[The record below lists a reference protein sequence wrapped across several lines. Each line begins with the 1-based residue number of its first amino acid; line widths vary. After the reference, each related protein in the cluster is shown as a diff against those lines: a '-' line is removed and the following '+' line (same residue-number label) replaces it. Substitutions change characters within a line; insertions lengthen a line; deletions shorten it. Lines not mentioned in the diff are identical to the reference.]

1 MVRFLQNI
9 CSGDTWLFTRFDCYG
24 INKRADLHTTI
35 FHIREIIMEN
45 IRIQDDLY
53 TYVNQA
59 KLDELVIPEDMP
71 VAGGFASLS
80 TDVEKLMINEF
91 NTMCADASYPNEYMA
106 NACALYMMAKDV
118 KRKKKHGIKPAL
130 KNLAALKKITTLRGY
145 NLHAK
150 ELLFKGIA
158 LPISIAVEPN
168 MKDTTHHCVMVTGPN
183 VILPDASY
191 YKEGREQ
198 QRDQLLNLW
207 TGFAKQVLA
216 IAGHSEEECEALLKD
231 TLAFDALV
239 AKYVKSRE
247 EWAEY
252 VKMYNPMK
260 TGRVAG
266 MVKPLNLKKLLTDL
280 FGFVPE
286 EIIVAEPRFF
296 KNFKEVFNAET
307 FDAYKNWAYVVTLM
321 GSCSLLSEELRDLGG
336 AFHRALSGIA
346 ANSVPEKFA
355 YQLASAMYSEP
366 VGLYYGEKYFGEEAK
381 KDITEIVKQI
391 VATYQKRI
399 ATNEILE
406 QATKE
411 KAILKLNKM
420 GLKLAYPDRVEEIYN
435 KLVFDKSKSL
445 FDAVSALKRIRLED
459 NFSKLG
465 KEVDRSHWAMPG
477 HMVNACY
484 DPFVND
490 ITFPAAILQPPFYS
504 INQTRSENLGGIGA
518 VIGHEISH
526 AFDSN
531 GAKCDELGN
540 LNNWWTKADEKK
552 FNKKVNAMIKQFD
565 GIELPWGVC
574 NGKFTVSENIADN
587 GGMAVTL
594 DIMSNSENVSFE
606 EYFSN
611 WARVWCQKAKPEY
624 QALLLQV
631 DVHGPS
637 YLRANMPPRNF
648 PEWYAAFNVKK
659 TDKMYLAPSKRVIIW

>member
-1 MVRFLQNI
+1 
-9 CSGDTWLFTRFDCYG
+9 
-24 INKRADLHTTI
+24 
-35 FHIREIIMEN
+35 MEN

-59 KLDELVIPEDMP
+59 KLDELVIPDDMP
-71 VAGGFASLS
+71 MAGGFATLS
-80 TDVEKLMINEF
+80 TDVEKLMIGEF
-91 NTMCADASYPNEYMA
+91 NAMCKEASYPNQYMA
-106 NACALYMMAKDV
+106 SACTLYKLAKDV

-130 KNLAALKKITTLRGY
+130 KNLSILKKLTTMRGY

-150 ELLFKGIA
+150 ELIFKGIA
-158 LPISIAVEPN
+158 MPLNIAVEPN
-168 MKDTTHHCVMVTGPN
+168 MKDTVHHCVMIQGPD

-191 YKEGREQ
+191 YREGNEQ
-198 QRDQLLNLW
+198 QRDMMLNMW
-207 TGFAKQVLA
+207 SSFTKQILA
-216 IAGHSEEECEALLKD
+216 IAGHSEDESELLLKD
-231 TLAFDALV
+231 TLAYDALI
-239 AKYVKSRE
+239 AQFVKTRE
-247 EWAEY
+247 EWSEY
-252 VKMYNPMK
+252 TKMYNPMK

-280 FGFVPE
+280 FGEIPE
-286 EIIVAEPRFF
+286 EIIVTEPRYF
-296 KNFKEVFNAET
+296 KNFKEVFNQDT
-307 FDAYKNWAYVVTLM
+307 FEMYKSWAYVTTLL

-336 AFHRALSGIA
+336 GFRRAISGIA
-346 ANSVPEKFA
+346 ANSSAEKFA
-355 YQLASAMYSEP
+355 YQLASGMYSEP

-399 ATNEILE
+399 ASNEILE
-406 QATKE
+406 QATKD
-411 KAILKLNKM
+411 KAILKLSKM
-420 GLKLAYPDRVEEIYN
+420 GLKLAYPDCVEDIYN
-435 KLVFDKSKSL
+435 KLVFDEKKSL
-445 FDAVSALKRIRLED
+445 FDIISSLRKIRMEE
-459 NFSKLG
+459 NFAKLN
-465 KEVDRSHWAMPG
+465 KEVDRTHWAMPG

-484 DPFVND
+484 SPFVND

-540 LNNWWTKADEKK
+540 LNNWWTKADERK

-565 GIELPWGVC
+565 GIELPWGIC

-594 DIMSNSENVSFE
+594 DIMSHSEGVSFE
-606 EYFSN
+606 EYFAN

-631 DVHGPS
+631 DVHGPC

-648 PEWYAAFNVKK
+648 PEWYETFKVKK
-659 TDKMYLAPSKRVIIW
+659 TDGMYLAPSKRIVIW

>member
-1 MVRFLQNI
+1 
-9 CSGDTWLFTRFDCYG
+9 
-24 INKRADLHTTI
+24 
-35 FHIREIIMEN
+35 MEN

-53 TYVNQA
+53 NYVNQA
-59 KLDELVIPEDMP
+59 KLEELVIPEDMP
-71 VAGGFASLS
+71 VAGGFASLG
-80 TDVEKLMINEF
+80 TEVEKLMIGEF
-91 NTMCADASYPNEYMA
+91 NAMCKEGNFPNEHMER
-106 NACALYMMAKDV
+106 ACKLYTLAKDV

-130 KNLAALKKITTLRGY
+130 KNLAILKKLGSLRSF
-145 NLHAK
+145 NLRAK
-150 ELLFKGIA
+150 ELMLRGIS
-158 LPISIAVEPN
+158 LPVSIMVEAN
-168 MKDTTHHCVMVTGPN
+168 MKDTTHHCVMVSGPS

-191 YKEGREQ
+191 YAEGKEQ
-198 QRDQLLNLW
+198 QKEMLLNLW
-207 TGFAKQVLA
+207 SGFARQVLA
-216 IAGHSEEECEALLKD
+216 IAGHTEDEVNTLIQD
-231 TLAFDALV
+231 TLAFDAKL
-239 AKYVKSRE
+239 AKFVKSQE
-247 EWAEY
+247 EWSEY

-266 MVKPLNLKKLLTDL
+266 MVKPMNLKKLLSDL

-286 EIIVAEPRFF
+286 EIIVAEPRYF
-296 KNFKEVFNAET
+296 KNFKEVFNADT
-307 FDAYKNWAYVVTLM
+307 FDAYKSWAYVTTLM

-336 AFHRALSGIA
+336 GFRRALSGIA
-346 ANSVPEKFA
+346 ANSSAEKFA
-355 YQLASAMYSEP
+355 YQLASGMYSEP

-399 ATNEILE
+399 ATNDILE
-406 QATKE
+406 QATKD

-435 KLVFDKSKSL
+435 KLVFDPSKSL
-445 FDAVSALKRIRLED
+445 FDIVSTLRRIRLED
-459 NFSKLG
+459 NLSKLN
-465 KEVDRSHWAMPG
+465 KEVDRTHWAMPG

-490 ITFPAAILQPPFYS
+490 ITFPAAILQAPFYS
-504 INQTRSENLGGIGA
+504 IHQTRSENLGGIGA

-540 LNNWWTKADEKK
+540 LNNWWTKADERK

-631 DVHGPS
+631 DVHGPAI
-637 YLRANMPPRNF
+637 LRANMPPRNF
-648 PEWYAAFNVKK
+648 PEWYAAFGVKK
-659 TDKMYLAPSKRVIIW
+659 TDGMYIAPSKRVVIW

>member
-1 MVRFLQNI
+1 
-9 CSGDTWLFTRFDCYG
+9 
-24 INKRADLHTTI
+24 
-35 FHIREIIMEN
+35 MEK

-53 TYVNQA
+53 TYVNQE
-59 KLDELVIPEDMP
+59 KLNELVIPDDMP
-71 VAGGFASLS
+71 FAGGFATLL
-80 TDVEKLMINEF
+80 TDVEKLMIGEF
-91 NTMCADASYPNEYMA
+91 NAMCASGAYPNAYLE
-106 NACALYMMAKDV
+106 NACTLFQLARDV

-130 KNLAALKKITTLRGY
+130 KHLAALKKISTLRGY

-150 ELLFKGIA
+150 ELLLKDIA
-158 LPISIAVEPN
+158 MPISIAVEPN
-168 MKDTTHHCVMVTGPN
+168 MKDTTHHCVMIQGPS

-198 QRDQLLNLW
+198 QRDQLLGLW
-207 TGFAKQVLA
+207 SGFAKQVLA
-216 IAGHSEEECEALLKD
+216 LAGHNEEEIELLLKD
-231 TLAFDALV
+231 TLSFDALI
-239 AKYVKSRE
+239 AKYVKTSE
-247 EWAEY
+247 EWSEY

-280 FGFVPE
+280 FGFVPGD
-286 EIIVAEPRFF
+286 IIVAEPRYF
-296 KNFKEVFNAET
+296 KNFKEVFNADT
-307 FDAYKNWAYVVTLM
+307 FEMYKSWAYVVTLM
-321 GSCSLLSEELRDLGG
+321 GSTSLLSEELRDLGG
-336 AFHRALSGIA
+336 GFRRALSGIA
-346 ANSVPEKFA
+346 ANSSPEKFA
-355 YQLASAMYSEP
+355 YQLASGMYSEP

-399 ATNEILE
+399 ASNDILE
-406 QATKE
+406 HATKD
-411 KAILKLNKM
+411 KAILKLSRM
-420 GLKLAYPDRVEEIYN
+420 GLKLAYPDRVEALYD

-445 FDAVSALKRIRLED
+445 FDIVTTLRKIRMED
-459 NFSKLG
+459 NFAKLNQ
-465 KEVDRSHWAMPG
+465 EVDRTHWAMPG

-504 INQTRSENLGGIGA
+504 IHQTRSENLGGIGA

-565 GIELPWGVC
+565 GIELPWGTV

-606 EYFSN
+606 EYFTN
-611 WARVWCQKAKPEY
+611 WAKVWCQKAKPEY

-631 DVHGPS
+631 DVHGPA

-648 PEWYAAFNVKK
+648 PEWYATYNVKK
-659 TDKMYLAPSKRVIIW
+659 SDQMYLAPSKRVVIW

>member
-1 MVRFLQNI
+1 
-9 CSGDTWLFTRFDCYG
+9 
-24 INKRADLHTTI
+24 
-35 FHIREIIMEN
+35 MEN

-71 VAGGFASLS
+71 VAGGFAALN
-80 TDVEKLMINEF
+80 TDVEKLMIGEF
-91 NTMCADASYPNEYMA
+91 NEMCQADSYPNEHIA
-106 NACALYMMAKDV
+106 RACTLFALAKDV

-130 KNLAALKKITTLRGY
+130 KNLAVLKKLSTMRSFNLR
-145 NLHAK
+145 AK
-150 ELLFKGIA
+150 DLIFQGIA
-158 LPISIAVEPN
+158 MPINIMVEPN
-168 MKDTTHHCVMVTGPN
+168 MKDTTHHCVMIQGPN

-191 YKEGREQ
+191 YAEEKAQ
-198 QRDQLLNLW
+198 QRDSLLNLW
-207 TGFAKQVLA
+207 SGFAKQVLA
-216 IAGHSEEECEALLKD
+216 IAGHSEEEIDQLIQN

-239 AKYVKSRE
+239 AKYVKTNE
-247 EWAEY
+247 EWSEY
-252 VKMYNPMK
+252 TKMYNPMK

-266 MVKPLNLKKLLTDL
+266 MVKPLNLKKLLTGL
-280 FGFVPE
+280 FGFVPG
-286 EIIVAEPRFF
+286 EIIVAEPRYF
-296 KNFKEVFNAET
+296 KNFKEVFNTET
-307 FDAYKNWAYVVTLM
+307 FEMYKKWAYVVTLM
-321 GSCSLLSEELRDLGG
+321 GSCSLLSEELRDLSG
-336 AFHRALSGIA
+336 AFFRALSGIA
-346 ANSVPEKFA
+346 ASSSPEKFA
-355 YQLASAMYSEP
+355 YQLASGLYSEP

-381 KDITEIVKQI
+381 KDIIEIVQQI

-399 ATNEILE
+399 ASNDILE
-406 QATKE
+406 EATKE
-411 KAILKLNKM
+411 KAILKLSKM
-420 GLKLAYPDRVEEIYN
+420 GLKMAYPDRVEEIYN
-435 KLVFDKSKSL
+435 KLVFDESKSL
-445 FDAVSALKRIRLED
+445 FDIVSSLKKIRMED
-459 NFSKLG
+459 NFSKLNQ
-465 KEVDRSHWAMPG
+465 EVDRTHWAMPG

-540 LNNWWTKADEKK
+540 LNNWWTKADERK

-565 GIELPWGVC
+565 GIELPWGKV

-594 DIMSNSENVSFE
+594 DIMSQTEGSSFE
-606 EYFSN
+606 EYFAN

-631 DVHGPS
+631 DVHGPC

-648 PEWYAAFNVKK
+648 PEWYETFKVKK
-659 TDKMYLAPSKRVIIW
+659 SDGMYLAPSKRVVIW

>member
-1 MVRFLQNI
+1 
-9 CSGDTWLFTRFDCYG
+9 
-24 INKRADLHTTI
+24 
-35 FHIREIIMEN
+35 MEKV
-45 IRIQDDLY
+45 RIQDDLY

-59 KLDELVIPEDMP
+59 KLEELVIPDDMP
-71 VAGGFASLS
+71 MAGGFAALN
-80 TDVEKLMINEF
+80 TDVEKLMIGEF
-91 NTMCADASYPNEYMA
+91 NAMCRSASYPNEYLER
-106 NACALYMMAKDV
+106 ACTLYTLAKDV

-130 KNLAALKKITTLRGY
+130 KHLAILKKLGTMRSF

-150 ELLFKGIA
+150 ELLLKDIA
-158 LPISIAVEPN
+158 MPINIMVEPN
-168 MKDTTHHCVMVTGPN
+168 MKDTTHHCVMIQGPS

-191 YKEGREQ
+191 YAEGKEQ
-198 QRDQLLNLW
+198 QKDMLLGMW
-207 TGFAKQVLA
+207 SGFTRQVLA
-216 IAGHSEEECEALLKD
+216 IAGHSEEEIDLLIQD

-239 AKYVKSRE
+239 AKYVKTSE
-247 EWAEY
+247 EWSEY

-266 MVKPLNLKKLLTDL
+266 MVKPLNLKKLLSQL
-280 FGFVPE
+280 FGFVPQ
-286 EIIVAEPRFF
+286 EIIVAEPRYF
-296 KNFKEVFNAET
+296 KHFKEVFNQDT
-307 FDAYKNWAYVVTLM
+307 FEMYKRWAYVLTLM
-321 GSCSLLSEELRDLGG
+321 GSCSLLSEQLRDLGG
-336 AFHRALSGIA
+336 GFHRALSGIA
-346 ANSVPEKFA
+346 ASSSAEKFA
-355 YQLASAMYSEP
+355 YQLASGMYSEP

-399 ATNEILE
+399 ETNDILE
-406 QATKE
+406 PATKE
-411 KAILKLNKM
+411 KAILKLSTM
-420 GLKLAYPDRVEEIYN
+420 GLKLGYPDRVEEIYS
-435 KLVFDKSKSL
+435 KLVFDAGKSL
-445 FDAVSALKRIRLED
+445 FDIVSTLRRIRLEE
-459 NFSKLG
+459 NFAKIN
-465 KEVDRSHWAMPG
+465 KEVDRTHWAMPG

-504 INQTRSENLGGIGA
+504 IHQTRSENLGGIGA

-540 LNNWWTKADEKK
+540 LNNWWTKADERK

-565 GIELPWGVC
+565 GIQLPWGTV

-594 DIMSNSENVSFE
+594 DIMSQTEGASFE
-606 EYFSN
+606 EYFAN

-631 DVHGPS
+631 DVHGPC

-648 PEWYAAFNVKK
+648 PEWYAAFGVKK
-659 TDKMYLAPSKRVIIW
+659 TDGMYLAPSKRVVIW

>member
-1 MVRFLQNI
+1 
-9 CSGDTWLFTRFDCYG
+9 
-24 INKRADLHTTI
+24 
-35 FHIREIIMEN
+35 MEK

-59 KLDELVIPEDMP
+59 KIDELVIPDDMP
-71 VAGGFASLS
+71 VTGGFATLG
-80 TDVEKLMINEF
+80 TEVEKLMIGEF
-91 NTMCADASYPNEYMA
+91 NDMCKSGVYPNEHLER
-106 NACALYMMAKDV
+106 ACTLYALAKDV
-118 KRKKKHGIKPAL
+118 KRKKKHGVKPAL
-130 KNLAALKKITTLRGY
+130 KNLAILKKLGTMRSY

-150 ELLFKGIA
+150 ELILKGIA
-158 LPISIAVEPN
+158 LPLNIMVEAN
-168 MKDTTHHCVMVTGPN
+168 MKDTTHHCVMIQGPS
-183 VILPDASY
+183 VILPDVSY
-191 YKEGREQ
+191 YGNEE
-198 QRDQLLNLW
+198 QRDALLGMWSN
-207 TGFAKQVLA
+207 FAAQVLA
-216 IAGHSEEECEALLKD
+216 IAGHSEEEVGLLIKD
-231 TLAFDALV
+231 TLAFDALL
-239 AKYVKSRE
+239 AQYVKSNE
-247 EWAEY
+247 EWSEY
-252 VKMYNPMK
+252 TKMYNPMK

-286 EIIVAEPRFF
+286 EIIVTEPRYF
-296 KNFKEVFNAET
+296 KNFKKVFNADT
-307 FDAYKNWAYVVTLM
+307 FEMYKHWAYVNTLLS
-321 GSCSLLSEELRDLGG
+321 SCSVLSEELRDLGG
-336 AFHRALSGIA
+336 GFHRALSGIA
-346 ANSVPEKFA
+346 AVSSAEKFA
-355 YQLASAMYSEP
+355 YQLASGLYSEP

-381 KDITEIVKQI
+381 KDITDIVKQI

-399 ATNEILE
+399 ATNDILE

-411 KAILKLNKM
+411 KAILKLSKM

-445 FDAVSALKRIRLED
+445 FDVVAALRKIRMED
-459 NFSKLG
+459 NFSKLD
-465 KEVDRSHWAMPG
+465 KEVDRTHWAMPG

-490 ITFPAAILQPPFYS
+490 ITFPAAILQAPFYS
-504 INQTRSENLGGIGA
+504 IHQTRSENLGGIGA

-540 LNNWWTKADEKK
+540 LNNWWTKADERK
-552 FNKKVNAMIKQFD
+552 FNRKVKAMIKQFD
-565 GIELPWGVC
+565 GIELPWGVV

-606 EYFSN
+606 EYFTN

-631 DVHGPS
+631 DVHGPCH
-637 YLRANMPPRNF
+637 LRANMPPRNF

-659 TDKMYLAPSKRVIIW
+659 SDGMYIAPSKRVVIW

>member
-1 MVRFLQNI
+1 M
-9 CSGDTWLFTRFDCYG
+9 TAYA
-24 INKRADLHTTI
+24 K
-35 FHIREIIMEN
+35 EIIMEK

-59 KLDELVIPEDMP
+59 KLDELVIPDDMP
-71 VAGGFASLS
+71 VAGGFAALAQ
-80 TDVEKLMINEF
+80 DVEKLMIGEF
-91 NTMCADASYPNEYMA
+91 NTMSQNASFPNEYMER
-106 NACALYMMAKDV
+106 ACKLYALAKDV

-130 KNLAALKKITTLRGY
+130 KNLAILKKLGTLRSF
-145 NLHAK
+145 NLHTK
-150 ELLFKGIA
+150 DLMLKGIS
-158 LPISIAVEPN
+158 LPVGIMVEPN
-168 MKDTTHHCVMVTGPN
+168 MKDTVHHCVMIQGPS

-191 YKEGREQ
+191 YKNEQ
-198 QRDQLLNLW
+198 QRDQLLGLW
-207 TGFAKQVLA
+207 SNFAKQVLV
-216 IAGHSEEECEALLKD
+216 IAGHSEEEIELLIKD

-239 AKYVKSRE
+239 AKFVKTSE
-247 EWAEY
+247 EWSEY
-252 VKMYNPMK
+252 TKIYNPMK

-280 FGFVPE
+280 FGSVPE

-296 KNFKEVFNAET
+296 KHFKEVFNADT
-307 FDAYKNWAYVVTLM
+307 FAAYKHWAYVTTLM
-321 GSCSLLSEELRDLGG
+321 GSYSLLSEELRELGG
-336 AFHRALSGIA
+336 GFYRALSGTA
-346 ANSVPEKFA
+346 AMSSAEKFA
-355 YQLASAMYSEP
+355 YQLASGLYSEP

-381 KDITEIVKQI
+381 KDITDIVKQI

-399 ATNEILE
+399 ANNDILE
-406 QATKE
+406 DATKE
-411 KAILKLNKM
+411 KAILKLSKM
-420 GLKLAYPDRVEEIYN
+420 GLKLAYPDRVEEIYS
-435 KLVFDKSKSL
+435 KLVFDESKSL
-445 FDAVSALKRIRLED
+445 FDIISSLKKIRMEED
-459 NFSKLG
+459 FAKLG
-465 KEVDRSHWAMPG
+465 KEVDRTHWAMPG

-540 LNNWWTKADEKK
+540 LNNWWTKADERK

-594 DIMSNSENVSFE
+594 DIMSGSENVSFE
-606 EYFSN
+606 DYFSN
-611 WARVWCQKAKPEY
+611 WAKVWCLKAKPEY

-659 TDKMYLAPSKRVIIW
+659 SDGMYLAPSKRVIIW

>member
-1 MVRFLQNI
+1 
-9 CSGDTWLFTRFDCYG
+9 
-24 INKRADLHTTI
+24 
-35 FHIREIIMEN
+35 MEK

-71 VAGGFASLS
+71 VAGGFAALS
-80 TDVEKLMINEF
+80 TDVEKLMIGEF
-91 NTMCADASYPNEYMA
+91 NAMCESASYPNEHLA
-106 NACALYMMAKDV
+106 RACTLYTLAKDV
-118 KRKKKHGIKPAL
+118 KRKKKHGIKPVL
-130 KNLAALKKITTLRGY
+130 KHLAILKKLGTLRGY

-150 ELLFKGIA
+150 ELILKGIA
-158 LPISIAVEPN
+158 MPISIAVEPN
-168 MKDTTHHCVMVTGPN
+168 MKDTTHHCVMVQGPG

-191 YKEGREQ
+191 YAEGKEQ
-198 QRDQLLNLW
+198 QKDMMLNLW
-207 TGFAKQVLA
+207 SNFAKQVLT
-216 IAGHSEEECEALLKD
+216 IAGHSEEEIDLLIRD
-231 TLAFDALV
+231 TLAFDALI
-239 AKYVKSRE
+239 AKYVKTSE
-247 EWAEY
+247 EWSEY

-266 MVKPLNLKKLLTDL
+266 MVKPLNLKKLLSDL

-286 EIIVAEPRFF
+286 EIIVAEPRYF
-296 KNFKEVFNAET
+296 KNFKEVFNPDT
-307 FDAYKNWAYVVTLM
+307 FEMYKKWAYVTTLYN
-321 GSCSLLSEELRDLGG
+321 SCSLLSEELRDLGG
-336 AFHRALSGIA
+336 AFFRALSGIA
-346 ANSVPEKFA
+346 AVSSPEKFA
-355 YQLASAMYSEP
+355 YQLASGMYSEP

-381 KDITEIVKQI
+381 KDIIDIVKQI

-399 ATNEILE
+399 MNNDILE
-406 QATKE
+406 QATKD
-411 KAILKLNKM
+411 KAILKLSKM
-420 GLKLAYPDRVEEIYN
+420 GIKMGYPDRVEEIYD
-435 KLVFDKSKSL
+435 KLVFDESKSL
-445 FDAVSALKRIRLED
+445 FDIVSSLKKIRREE
-459 NFSKLG
+459 NFAKLNE
-465 KEVDRSHWAMPG
+465 EVDRTHWAMPG

-504 INQTRSENLGGIGA
+504 IHQTRSENLGGIGA

-540 LNNWWTKADEKK
+540 LNNWWTKADERK
-552 FNKKVNAMIKQFD
+552 FNKKVNAMIKQFE
-565 GIELPWGVC
+565 GIELPWGTV

-594 DIMSNSENVSFE
+594 DIMSHTEGVSFE
-606 EYFSN
+606 EYFAN

-631 DVHGPS
+631 DVHGPC

-659 TDKMYLAPSKRVIIW
+659 TDGMYLAPSKRVVIW

>member
-1 MVRFLQNI
+1 
-9 CSGDTWLFTRFDCYG
+9 
-24 INKRADLHTTI
+24 
-35 FHIREIIMEN
+35 MEK

-59 KLDELVIPEDMP
+59 KLEELVIPEDMP
-71 VAGGFASLS
+71 VAGGFATLG
-80 TDVEKLMINEF
+80 TDVEKLMIGEF
-91 NTMCADASYPNEYMA
+91 NTMCESAAYPNEHLER
-106 NACALYMMAKDV
+106 ACTLFTLAKDV

-130 KNLAALKKITTLRGY
+130 KNLAVLKKLGTMRSY
-145 NLHAK
+145 NNHAK
-150 ELLFKGIA
+150 ELILKDINMP
-158 LPISIAVEPN
+158 LNIMVEAN
-168 MKDTTHHCVMVTGPN
+168 MKDTTHHCVMVQGAS
-183 VILPDASY
+183 VILPDVSY
-191 YKEGREQ
+191 YKNEQ
-198 QRDQLLNLW
+198 QRDQLLGLW
-207 TGFAKQVLA
+207 SGFAKQVLA
-216 IAGHSEEECEALLKD
+216 IAGHSEEEQENLIRD
-231 TLAFDALV
+231 TLAFDALIAQY
-239 AKYVKSRE
+239 AKSQE
-247 EWAEY
+247 EWSEY
-252 VKMYNPMK
+252 TKMYNPMK

-286 EIIVAEPRFF
+286 EIIVTEPRYF
-296 KNFKEVFNAET
+296 KHFKEIFNPDT
-307 FDAYKNWAYVVTLM
+307 FGMYKNWAYVTTLL
-321 GSCSLLSEELRDLGG
+321 GNCSLLSEELRDLGG
-336 AFHRALSGIA
+336 AFRRALSGIA
-346 ANSVPEKFA
+346 AVSSPEKYA
-355 YQLASAMYSEP
+355 YQLASSLYSEP

-381 KDITEIVKQI
+381 KDIIDIVQQI

-399 ATNEILE
+399 AANDILE
-406 QATKE
+406 PATKE

-420 GLKLAYPDRVEEIYN
+420 GLKMAYPDRVEALYD

-445 FDAVSALKRIRLED
+445 FEIVSALKKIRMEE
-459 NFSKLG
+459 NFAKLTE
-465 KEVDRSHWAMPG
+465 EVDRSHWAMPG

-504 INQTRSENLGGIGA
+504 IHQTRSENLGGIGA

-565 GIELPWGVC
+565 GIELPWGTV

-594 DIMSNSENVSFE
+594 DIMSRTEGVSFE
-606 EYFSN
+606 EYFAN

-631 DVHGPS
+631 DVHGPN

-648 PEWYAAFNVKK
+648 PEWYETFSVKK
-659 TDKMYLAPSKRVIIW
+659 TDGMYLAPSKRVVIW

>member
-1 MVRFLQNI
+1 
-9 CSGDTWLFTRFDCYG
+9 
-24 INKRADLHTTI
+24 
-35 FHIREIIMEN
+35 MEN

-59 KLDELVIPEDMP
+59 KLEELVIPDDMP
-71 VAGGFASLS
+71 VAGSAVNLS
-80 TDVEKLMINEF
+80 IDVEKLMISEF
-91 NTMCADASYPNEYMA
+91 NTMAAEGNYPNDHLA
-106 NACALYMMAKDV
+106 RACTLFALAKDV

-130 KNLAALKKITTLRGY
+130 KHLAILKKLGTLRGY
-145 NLHAK
+145 NLHAR
-150 ELLFKGIA
+150 ELLLKGICMP
-158 LPISIAVEPN
+158 LDIAVEPN
-168 MKDTTHHCVMVTGPN
+168 MKDTTHHCVMISGPS

-191 YKEGREQ
+191 YAEGKEEK
-198 QRDQLLNLW
+198 RDQLLQMW
-207 TGFAKQVLA
+207 SGFAKQVLA
-216 IAGHSEEECEALLKD
+216 IAGHREEECDALLND

-239 AKYVKSRE
+239 AKFVKTRE
-247 EWAEY
+247 EWSEY

-286 EIIVAEPRFF
+286 EIIVAEPRYF
-296 KNFKEVFNAET
+296 KNFKEVFNADT
-307 FDAYKNWAYVVTLM
+307 FEMYKNWAYVLTLM

-336 AFHRALSGIA
+336 GFRRALSGIA
-346 ANSVPEKFA
+346 ANSSPEKFA
-355 YQLASAMYSEP
+355 YQLASSLYSEP

-381 KDITEIVKQI
+381 KDIIDIVKQI

-399 ATNEILE
+399 ESNDILE
-406 QATKE
+406 PATKE
-411 KAILKLNKM
+411 KAILKLSKM
-420 GLKLAYPDRVEEIYN
+420 GLKMAYPDRVEALYD
-435 KLVFDKSKSL
+435 KLVFDESKSL
-445 FDAVSALKRIRLED
+445 FDIVASLKKIRREE
-459 NFSKLG
+459 NFAKLG
-465 KEVDRSHWAMPG
+465 QEVDRTHWAMPG

-504 INQTRSENLGGIGA
+504 IHQTRSENLGGIGA

-540 LNNWWTKADEKK
+540 LNNWWTKADERK

-565 GIELPWGVC
+565 GIELPWGTV

-594 DIMSNSENVSFE
+594 DIMSQTEGVSFE

-611 WARVWCQKAKPEY
+611 WARVWCQKAKDEY
-624 QALLLQV
+624 KALLLQV
-631 DVHGPS
+631 DVHGPA

-648 PEWYAAFNVKK
+648 PEWYETFGVRKS
-659 TDKMYLAPSKRVIIW
+659 DKMYIAPSKRVIVW

>member
-1 MVRFLQNI
+1 
-9 CSGDTWLFTRFDCYG
+9 
-24 INKRADLHTTI
+24 
-35 FHIREIIMEN
+35 MEN

-59 KLDELVIPEDMP
+59 KLEELVIPEDMP
-71 VAGGFASLS
+71 VAGGFAALG
-80 TDVEKLMINEF
+80 TEVEKLMIGEF
-91 NTMCADASYPNEYMA
+91 NAMCADASYPNEHLA
-106 NACALYMMAKDV
+106 RACTLFTLAKDV

-130 KNLAALKKITTLRGY
+130 KHLSVLRKISTLRGY
-145 NLHAK
+145 NLHTK
-150 ELLFKGIA
+150 ELILKGIA
-158 LPISIAVEPN
+158 MPLSIAVEPN
-168 MKDTTHHCVMVTGPN
+168 MKDTTHHCVMIQGPS

-198 QRDQLLNLW
+198 QRDMLLNMW
-207 TGFAKQVLA
+207 SGFAKQVLA
-216 IAGHSEEECEALLKD
+216 IAGHSEEESDLLIRD
-231 TLAFDALV
+231 ALAFDALV
-239 AKYVKSRE
+239 AKYVKTSE
-247 EWAEY
+247 EWSEY

-266 MVKPLNLKKLLTDL
+266 MVKPLNLKKLLSDL
-280 FGFVPE
+280 FGCVPE
-286 EIIVAEPRFF
+286 EIIVAEPRYF
-296 KNFKEVFNAET
+296 KNFKEVFNPDT
-307 FDAYKNWAYVVTLM
+307 FEMYKNWAYVVTLM

-336 AFHRALSGIA
+336 GFRRALSGIA
-346 ANSVPEKFA
+346 AVSSPEKFA
-355 YQLASAMYSEP
+355 YQLASGMYSEP

-381 KDITEIVKQI
+381 QDITEIVRQI

-399 ATNEILE
+399 AENDILE
-406 QATKE
+406 QATKD
-411 KAILKLNKM
+411 KAILKLSRM
-420 GLKLAYPDRVEEIYN
+420 GLKLAYPDRVEEIYDQ
-435 KLVFDKSKSL
+435 LVFDEKKSL
-445 FDAVSALKRIRLED
+445 FEIVASLKKIRMED
-459 NFSKLG
+459 NFAKLG
-465 KEVDRSHWAMPG
+465 QEVDRTHWAMPG

-504 INQTRSENLGGIGA
+504 IHQTRSENLGGIGA

-540 LNNWWTKADEKK
+540 LNNWWTKTDERK

-565 GIELPWGVC
+565 GIELPWGTV

-594 DIMSNSENVSFE
+594 DIMSRTEGVSFE
-606 EYFSN
+606 EYFAN

-624 QALLLQV
+624 RALLLQV
-631 DVHGPS
+631 DVHGPN

-648 PEWYAAFNVKK
+648 PEWYAAFQVKK
-659 TDKMYLAPSKRVIIW
+659 TDGMYLAPSKRVVIW

>member
-1 MVRFLQNI
+1 
-9 CSGDTWLFTRFDCYG
+9 
-24 INKRADLHTTI
+24 
-35 FHIREIIMEN
+35 MEK

-59 KLDELVIPEDMP
+59 KLEELVIPEDMP
-71 VAGGFASLS
+71 VAGGFASLG
-80 TDVEKLMINEF
+80 TDVEKLMIGEF
-91 NTMCADASYPNEYMA
+91 NTMCRENAYPNEYLER
-106 NACALYMMAKDV
+106 ACTLFRLAKDV

-130 KNLAALKKITTLRGY
+130 KQLAILKKLGTLRGY

-150 ELLFKGIA
+150 ELILKGIA
-158 LPISIAVEPN
+158 MPIGIMVEPN
-168 MKDTTHHCVMVTGPN
+168 MKDTTHHCVMVQGPS

-191 YKEGREQ
+191 YKEGKEQ
-198 QRDQLLNLW
+198 QRDMLLNLW
-207 TGFAKQVLA
+207 SGFAKQVLA
-216 IAGHSEEECEALLKD
+216 IAGHSEEETDLLLKD

-239 AKYVKSRE
+239 AKYVKSQE
-247 EWAEY
+247 EWSEY
-252 VKMYNPMK
+252 TKMYNPMK
-260 TGRVAG
+260 VGRLAG

-296 KNFKEVFNAET
+296 KNFKEVFNADT
-307 FDAYKNWAYVVTLM
+307 FEMYKNWAYVVTLM

-336 AFHRALSGIA
+336 GFRRALSGIA
-346 ANSVPEKFA
+346 ANSSAEKFA
-355 YQLASAMYSEP
+355 YQLASSMFSEP

-381 KDITEIVKQI
+381 KDITEIVQQI

-399 ATNEILE
+399 AANDILE
-406 QATKE
+406 QATKD
-411 KAILKLNKM
+411 KAILKLSKM
-420 GLKLAYPDRVEEIYN
+420 GLKLAYPDRVEEIYT
-435 KLVFDKSKSL
+435 KLVFDSSKSL
-445 FDAVSALKRIRLED
+445 FDIVSSLRKIRMEE
-459 NFSKLG
+459 NFAKLG
-465 KEVDRSHWAMPG
+465 KEVDRTHWAMPG

-490 ITFPAAILQPPFYS
+490 ITFPAAILQAPFYS
-504 INQTRSENLGGIGA
+504 IHQTRSENLGGIGA

-540 LNNWWTKADEKK
+540 LNNWWTKADERK
-552 FNKKVNAMIKQFD
+552 FNKKVQAMVKQFD

-631 DVHGPS
+631 DVHGPA

-648 PEWYAAFNVKK
+648 PEWYETFKVKK
-659 TDKMYLAPSKRVIIW
+659 TDGMYLAPSKRVVIW